1 MSRGPRRTAILPATG
16 ALNVLTMQQRL
27 DAGALAEHRPV
38 LLRYARLH
46 LRDAAAAEDA
56 VQETLVAALQSAG
69 SFGGN
74 SSLQTWL
81 IAILRRKLIDHL
93 RRGRREIAAAD
104 AGLETPDSDES
115 GLVNRLFERDG
126 HWATPPGVWSN
137 PDAALEQAEFYAAF
151 DECVRGLPER
161 TAQVFV
167 LREVDGLEAAE
178 ICKELAISTSNY
190 WVLMHRARL
199 RLRECLQKR
208 WFGAHT

>member
-1 MSRGPRRTAILPATG
+1 
-16 ALNVLTMQQRL
+16 MQQQVP
-27 DAGALAEHRPV
+27 DASEIAGHRPV

-56 VQETLVAALQSAG
+56 VQETLVAALQSVAG
-69 SFGGN
+69 FSGE
-74 SSLQTWL
+74 SALQTWL

-93 RRGRREIAAAD
+93 RRGRREMAAAD
-104 AGLETPDSDES
+104 AGLDTADSDD
-115 GLVNRLFERDG
+115 GGVINRLFESNG
-126 HWATPPGVWSN
+126 HWATPPAAWSN

-161 TAQVFV
+161 TAQAFV
-167 LREVDGLEAAE
+167 LREVSGLEAAE

-208 WFGAHT
+208 WFALHT

>member
-1 MSRGPRRTAILPATG
+1 
-16 ALNVLTMQQRL
+16 MQQL
-27 DAGALAEHRPV
+27 FDASELAEHRPV
-38 LLRYARLH
+38 LMRYARLH

-104 AGLETPDSDES
+104 AGLEVADSDES
-115 GLVNRLFERDG
+115 GLINRLFERDG
-126 HWATPPGVWSN
+126 HWATPPAAWSN

-151 DECVRGLPER
+151 EECVRGLPER
-161 TAQVFV
+161 TAQAFV

-208 WFGAHT
+208 WFAAHSRAI

>member
-1 MSRGPRRTAILPATG
+1 
-16 ALNVLTMQQRL
+16 MQQL
-27 DAGALAEHRPV
+27 FDASELAEHRPV
-38 LLRYARLH
+38 LMRYARLH
-46 LRDAAAAEDA
+46 LRDAVAAEDA
-56 VQETLVAALQSAG
+56 VQETLVAALQSVG

-104 AGLETPDSDES
+104 AGLETAESDES
-115 GLVNRLFERDG
+115 GLINRLFEGDG
-126 HWATPPGVWSN
+126 HWAMPPAAWTR
-137 PDAALEQAEFYAAF
+137 PDAALEQAEFSAAF
-151 DECVRGLPER
+151 EECVRGLPER
-161 TAQVFV
+161 TAQAFV

-178 ICKELAISTSNY
+178 ICKELAISASNY

-208 WFGAHT
+208 WFASRS

>member
-1 MSRGPRRTAILPATG
+1 
-16 ALNVLTMQQRL
+16 MQQLL
-27 DAGALAEHRPV
+27 DVSELADHRPV

-56 VQETLVAALQSAG
+56 VQETLVAALQSVG
-69 SFGGN
+69 SFSGE

-104 AGLETPDSDES
+104 AGLEAADSDES

-126 HWATPPGVWSN
+126 HWSMPPAAWSN
-137 PDAALEQAEFYAAF
+137 PDAALEQAEFYTAF

-161 TAQVFV
+161 TAQAFV
-167 LREVDGLEAAE
+167 LREIGGLEAAE

-208 WFGAHT
+208 WFAAHT